1 MLNTPTRQAQSNNTM
16 TTQRGGARHAPA
28 SEKLAK
34 LRRLKAMLADGYGME
49 IACKRAGTTSI
60 TARNWAKEL
69 GFTL

>member
-1 MLNTPTRQAQSNNTM
+1 M
-16 TTQRGGARHAPA
+16 TTQRGGPRHAPA

-34 LRRLKAMLADGYGME
+34 LKKLRAMLADGYGME